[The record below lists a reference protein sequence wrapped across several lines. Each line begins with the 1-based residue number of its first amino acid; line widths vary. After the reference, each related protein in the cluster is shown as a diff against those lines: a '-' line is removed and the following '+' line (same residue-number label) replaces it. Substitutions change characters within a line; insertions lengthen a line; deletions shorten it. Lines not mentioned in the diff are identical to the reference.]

1 MLHLSVQASLLSCGR
16 REDAPWLTAR
26 ERPSLLPHGASTA
39 RLRIAPIV
47 FIQSLFK
54 WGNDHGATHPPDG
67 GGHVRVRRFLA
78 GNCGGVV
85 VRVLGGDARPDA
97 GAGVSGLAGVTPAR
111 PDG

>member
-1 MLHLSVQASLLSCGR
+1 MLHLATQASLLSCGR

-39 RLRIAPIV
+39 RLRNRAYRLHSES
-47 FIQSLFK
+47 FQM
-54 WGNDHGATHPPDG
+54 GNDHGATHPPNG
-67 GGHVRVRRFLA
+67 GRRVRCRRFLA